1 MKKQEEGPMRR
12 MVYLGIVAILVLSFS
27 GCGGG
32 DDRSFRVAR
41 IFSDQ
46 QADGDI
52 AFFPVSSIFQVTN
65 GPATIFFG
73 IDASDPG
80 VPEYRAFLDFPL
92 DGATGGD
99 VVPAGARI
107 RSATIEVFVNEV
119 SFALTVP
126 TLIDLVSYP
135 ISGLREVDFDSLPL
149 TYPDGSFASRT
160 LDFISSD
167 QGNYV
172 LIDVTPLLAEA
183 QRRGLPDFQ
192 LRFLLDFVPRAEGLV
207 GIEDLPSATI
217 TAPLLTV
224 EYD

>member
-1 MKKQEEGPMRR
+1 MRR
-12 MVYLGIVAILVLSFS
+12 IFYLGVTAILVFSLS

-32 DDRSFRVAR
+32 DDRSYQVAQ
-41 IFSDQ
+41 IYSDQ

-52 AFFPVSSIFQVTN
+52 AFFPVSSLFQVTN
-65 GPATIFFG
+65 GPATLFFG
-73 IDASDPG
+73 IDASDAG

-92 DGATGGD
+92 NGATGGE
-99 VVPAGARI
+99 VVPAGAQI

-119 SFALTVP
+119 SFAFTVP
-126 TLIDLVSYP
+126 TLLDLVSYP
-135 ISGLREVDFDSLPL
+135 ISGLRAVDFDSPPL
-149 TYPDGSFASRT
+149 TYPDGSFAFRT
-160 LDFISSD
+160 LEFYSSD
-167 QGNYV
+167 LENYV

-224 EYD
+224 EYY